1 MRNKI
6 RLETLKAALT
16 YVDMSPVTPSTPGS
30 GTRFSERYEI
40 KNQAGMGGMGTVYQA
55 LDRDSGTLIALKIL
69 HSRTTIEQA
78 RFDQEARVLAELSH
92 PGIVR
97 YFDHGVTPN
106 GSPYI
111 AMEWLEGETLEDR
124 LGRGNLGPVAAAHL
138 ARLVLEALSA
148 AHARNIVHR
157 DIKPGNIFLV
167 GWKLS
172 EIRVLDFGIARR
184 VFDAK
189 RLTRK
194 GSTVGTPLYTSPEQ
208 ARGRADVDGRADI
221 FSLGCV
227 LFELLTGEPPF
238 TGETP
243 LEVMTKVCAGRVPE
257 LASRRPG
264 IPMAVSSLVHTMLSP
279 DPAQRPQL
287 AAALAAEFAEVVKL
301 LGGITGENAAATP
314 PTHARCASVSESED
328 HLASAILV
336 SLGKRESESEPG
348 LSAEDRRR
356 GPKAATIPTPGTERP
371 GRSADDVRLAEIRR
385 LLELYACEMDRLIN
399 RTLLLTAPT
408 VSTAQEQVI
417 QLASAALAL
426 RNLEPDAK
434 IAIATGRASFIGR
447 LPVGRLMDSLPVLM
461 DGQEDGT
468 IRLDD
473 TSRRLLPA
481 RFVAGGLPGNQ
492 LLLDEAAPPTN
503 ERLPE
508 AGGLVS
514 PFLGRER
521 EMASLQ
527 SLLEET
533 RDEKVARA
541 VLLLGP
547 PGQGKT
553 RLLREFLSGNP
564 EASLPVVVA
573 RGTLLRIERRYPAL
587 ASVLAAAGIDVQG
600 KSSQHVEEAL
610 TAWIESRCAS
620 GCFLLVIEDLQWA
633 DRPSLELVDRLMHR
647 LHDRPLMVIGVGRD
661 EVEDRFPGLWGARS
675 VRRLRLRPLQPKQGL
690 SLLRF
695 WIPSVSRAAADFVL
709 DRWEGN
715 PQFLEETAV
724 SVDRGKLAV
733 PEVVHAVV
741 EGRLEGVEPDV
752 RRVLRA
758 ASLFGDKPFCVEA
771 LIALLGE
778 SARKG
783 IAEWLE
789 VLIMRDFIEREVKAG
804 EASYR
809 FRERLVRDAAYQ
821 MLTSADRVLGRR
833 LARGWLESAG
843 RTLPEYLA
851 NSSGLTGRRSAA
863 GG

>member
-1 MRNKI
+1 MG
-6 RLETLKAALT
+6 
-16 YVDMSPVTPSTPGS
+16 PVTSSTPGS
-30 GTRFSERYEI
+30 ATRFSERYEI
-40 KNQAGMGGMGTVYQA
+40 KSQAGMGGMGTVYQA
-55 LDRDSGTLIALKIL
+55 IDRDSGSLVALKIL
-69 HSRTTIEQA
+69 HSRNTIEQA

-124 LGRGNLGPVAAAHL
+124 LGRGNLGPAAAAHV

-148 AHARNIVHR
+148 AHSCNVVHR

-227 LFELLTGEPPF
+227 MFELLTGEPPF

-257 LASRRPG
+257 LASRRAG
-264 IPMAVSSLVHTMLSP
+264 IPEAVSSLVHAMLAP
-279 DPAQRPQL
+279 DPANRPQS
-287 AAALAAEFAEVVKL
+287 AAALAVEFAEVVKV
-301 LGGITGENAAATP
+301 LGGITVESAAASP
-314 PTHARCASVSESED
+314 PAHAKCASISESEG

-336 SLGKRESESEPG
+336 SLGKRQTASNPD
-348 LSAEDRRR
+348 LPVDDRRR
-356 GPKAATIPTPGTERP
+356 GPKAATVPAT
-371 GRSADDVRLAEIRR
+371 SADRVGKDAETSRLMEIRR

-408 VSTAQEQVI
+408 VSTAHEQAI

-426 RNLEPDAK
+426 RALEPDAK
-434 IAIATGRASFIGR
+434 IVLATARASFLGR
-447 LPVGRLMDSLPVLM
+447 LPVGRLMDSLPTMM
-461 DGQEDGT
+461 DGQDAGT
-468 IRLDD
+468 IRLDE
-473 TSRRLLPA
+473 TTRRLLPA
-481 RFVAGGLPGNQ
+481 RFHSGGTSGNL
-492 LLLDEAAPPTN
+492 LLLDESGAS
-503 ERLPE
+503 
-508 AGGLVS
+508 AGTRSHEPGKRTS
-514 PFLGRER
+514 PFVGRDR
-521 EMASLQ
+521 DMASLQ
-527 SLLEET
+527 SVLEET

-541 VLLLGP
+541 VLLLGL
-547 PGQGKT
+547 PGLGKS
-553 RLLREFLSGNP
+553 RLLHEFLIGLSGARP
-564 EASLPVVVA
+564 HVSRAS
-573 RGTLLRIERRYPAL
+573 GTLLRIERRYPTL
-587 ASVLAAAGIDVQG
+587 VSLLVEAGIDVQG
-600 KSSQHVEEAL
+600 KSSQLVESAL
-610 TAWIESRCAS
+610 AEWIESRCTAA
-620 GCFLLVIEDLQWA
+620 GFLLVIEDLQWA
-633 DRPSLELVDRLMHR
+633 DGPSLELVDRLLHK
-647 LHDRPLMVIGVGRD
+647 LHDRPLLVIGVGRD
-661 EVEDRFPGLWGARS
+661 EVEDRFPGLWSARS
-675 VRRLRLRPLQPKQGL
+675 VRRLRLRPLPPKQGQ
-690 SLLRF
+690 SLLRH
-695 WIPSVSRAAADFVL
+695 WIPSVSRLDADFVL
-709 DRWEGN
+709 ERWEGN
-715 PQFLEETAV
+715 PQFLEELAA
-724 SVDRGKLAV
+724 SLERGTLAV
-733 PEVVHAVV
+733 PDVVHAVV

-758 ASLFGDKPFCVEA
+758 ASLFGEKTFDADA

-789 VLIMRDFIEREVKAG
+789 VLVMRDFIERQVAAG
-804 EASYR
+804 NASYR
-809 FRERLVRDAAYQ
+809 FRERLLRDAAYQ

-833 LARGWLESAG
+833 LVRAWLEGAG
-843 RTLPEYLA
+843 RTLPEFLA
-851 NSSGLTGRRSAA
+851 DPTGQTSRRSAA

>member
-1 MRNKI
+1 V
-6 RLETLKAALT
+6 ALT

-55 LDRDSGTLIALKIL
+55 IDRESGNLIALKIL

-124 LGRGNLGPVAAAHL
+124 LGRGNLGPAAAAHL

-257 LASRRPG
+257 LTSRRPG
-264 IPMAVSSLVHTMLSP
+264 IPAVVSALVHNMLSP
-279 DPAQRPQL
+279 DPAHRPQS
-287 AAALAAEFAEVVKL
+287 AATLAAEFAELVKV
-301 LGGITGENAAATP
+301 LGGITGETAAASP
-314 PTHARCASVSESED
+314 PSHTKRASMSESED

-336 SLGKRESESEPG
+336 SLGRRESGAEAG

-356 GPKAATIPTPGTERP
+356 GPKAATAFAPSPERP
-371 GRSADDVRLAEIRR
+371 GKNAEDARLAEIRR
-385 LLELYACEMDRLIN
+385 LLEFYACEMDRLIN

-408 VSTAQEQVI
+408 VSSAQEQAI

-447 LPVGRLMDSLPVLM
+447 LPVGRLMDGLPVLM
-461 DGQEDGT
+461 EDQEAGT

-473 TSRRLLPA
+473 TTRRLLPA
-481 RFVAGGLPGNQ
+481 RFAMGGQPGNQ
-492 LLLDEAAPPTN
+492 LLLDEASALTG
-503 ERLPE
+503 ERPGELE
-508 AGGLVS
+508 TRAS
-514 PFLGRER
+514 PFIGRER
-521 EMASLQ
+521 EIARRAS
-527 SLLEET
+527 
-533 RDEKVARA
+533 VARP
-541 VLLLGP
+541 LL
-547 PGQGKT
+547 PG
-553 RLLREFLSGNP
+553 
-564 EASLPVVVA
+564 
-573 RGTLLRIERRYPAL
+573 
-587 ASVLAAAGIDVQG
+587 
-600 KSSQHVEEAL
+600 
-610 TAWIESRCAS
+610 AS
-620 GCFLLVIEDLQWA
+620 GQVRCRGED
-633 DRPSLELVDRLMHR
+633 P
-647 LHDRPLMVIGVGRD
+647 
-661 EVEDRFPGLWGARS
+661 
-675 VRRLRLRPLQPKQGL
+675 
-690 SLLRF
+690 
-695 WIPSVSRAAADFVL
+695 
-709 DRWEGN
+709 
-715 PQFLEETAV
+715 
-724 SVDRGKLAV
+724 
-733 PEVVHAVV
+733 
-741 EGRLEGVEPDV
+741 
-752 RRVLRA
+752 
-758 ASLFGDKPFCVEA
+758 
-771 LIALLGE
+771 
-778 SARKG
+778 
-783 IAEWLE
+783 
-789 VLIMRDFIEREVKAG
+789 
-804 EASYR
+804 
-809 FRERLVRDAAYQ
+809 
-821 MLTSADRVLGRR
+821 
-833 LARGWLESAG
+833 
-843 RTLPEYLA
+843 
-851 NSSGLTGRRSAA
+851 
-863 GG
+863 

>member
-1 MRNKI
+1 
-6 RLETLKAALT
+6 
-16 YVDMSPVTPSTPGS
+16 MSPVTPSTPGS

-55 LDRDSGTLIALKIL
+55 IDRDSGNLIALKIL
-69 HSRTTIEQA
+69 HSRSTIEQA

-92 PGIVR
+92 PGIVH

-124 LGRGNLGPVAAAHL
+124 LGRGNLGPAAAAHI

-184 VFDAK
+184 VFDVK

-257 LASRRPG
+257 LKSRRPG
-264 IPMAVSSLVHTMLSP
+264 VPLALSSLVHGMLSP
-279 DPAQRPQL
+279 EPAHRPQS
-287 AAALAAEFAEVVKL
+287 AAALAVEFAEVVKM
-301 LGGITGENAAATP
+301 LGGITGESAAASLP
-314 PTHARCASVSESED
+314 SRAKCASISESED

-336 SLGKRESESEPG
+336 SLGKRESESETG
-348 LSAEDRRR
+348 LSTEDRRR
-356 GPKAATIPTPGTERP
+356 GPKAASIFPSIAERP
-371 GRSADDVRLAEIRR
+371 AKSAEDARLAEIRR
-385 LLELYACEMDRLIN
+385 LLESYACEMDRLIN
-399 RTLLLTAPT
+399 RTLLLSAPT
-408 VSTAQEQVI
+408 VSTAQEQAI

-426 RNLEPDAK
+426 RALEPDAK
-434 IAIATGRASFIGR
+434 IAIATGRASFLGR

-461 DGQEDGT
+461 EGQEAGT

-473 TSRRLLPA
+473 TTSRLLPA
-481 RFVAGGLPGNQ
+481 RFATGGQAGSR
-492 LLLDEAAPPTN
+492 LLLDEANSLTA
-503 ERLPE
+503 ERPRE
-508 AGGLVS
+508 SQDRIS

-521 EMASLQ
+521 EIASLQ
-527 SLLEET
+527 SLLEEA
-533 RDEKVARA
+533 RDEKVPRA

-547 PGQGKT
+547 PGRGKS
-553 RLLREFLSGNP
+553 RLLREFLTVNP
-564 EASLPVVVA
+564 EVSSQLALAS
-573 RGTLLRIERRYPAL
+573 GTLLRIERRYPAL
-587 ASVLAAAGIDVQG
+587 ASMLVAAGIDVQG
-600 KSSQHVEEAL
+600 KSSRHVEDAL
-610 TAWIESRCAS
+610 AAWIESRCTPS
-620 GCFLLVIEDLQWA
+620 GFLLVIEDLQWA
-633 DRPSLELVDRLMHR
+633 DSPSLELVDRLMHR

-661 EVEDRFPGLWGARS
+661 EVEDRFPGLWSARS
-675 VRRLRLRPLQPKQGL
+675 ARRLRLRPLSPKQGL
-690 SLLRF
+690 SLLHF
-695 WIPSVSRAAADFVL
+695 WIPSVSRTAADFML

-715 PQFLEETAV
+715 PQFLEEMAAHAA
-724 SVDRGKLAV
+724 DRGTLAV
-733 PEVVHAVV
+733 PAVVHAVA

-758 ASLFGDKPFCVEA
+758 ASLFGDKPFCVDA
-771 LIALLGE
+771 LISLLGE

-789 VLIMRDFIEREVKAG
+789 VLVMRDFIERDIRAG

-809 FRERLVRDAAYQ
+809 FRERLLRDAAYQ

-833 LARGWLESAG
+833 LARAWLESAG
-843 RTLPEYLA
+843 RTLPEFLA
-851 NSSGLTGRRSAA
+851 SPTVHRSAA

>member
-1 MRNKI
+1 MSI
-6 RLETLKAALT
+6 
-16 YVDMSPVTPSTPGS
+16 MSPVTPSTPGS

-40 KNQAGMGGMGTVYQA
+40 KNQAGIGGMGTVYQA
-55 LDRDSGTLIALKIL
+55 IDRESGNLIALKIL

-78 RFDQEARVLAELSH
+78 RFDQEARVLSELSH

-124 LGRGNLGPVAAAHL
+124 LGRGNLGPAAAAHL

-264 IPMAVSSLVHTMLSP
+264 IPEAFSSLVHAMLAP
-279 DPAQRPQL
+279 DPAQRPQS
-287 AAALAAEFAEVVKL
+287 AAALATDFSDVVDA
-301 LGGITGENAAATP
+301 LGGITSENAAANP
-314 PTHARCASVSESED
+314 PSHAKRASISESED

-336 SLGKRESESEPG
+336 SLVKRDPG
-348 LSAEDRRR
+348 SVLGSAAEDRRR
-356 GPKAATIPTPGTERP
+356 GSRTATVSSPSPELSGK
-371 GRSADDVRLAEIRR
+371 SAEDARLADIRR
-385 LLELYACEMDRLIN
+385 LLESYACEMDRLVS

-408 VSTAQEQVI
+408 VSTAQEQAI

-426 RNLEPDAK
+426 HNLEPDAT
-434 IAIATGRASFIGR
+434 IAMATGRASFLGR
-447 LPVGRLMDSLPVLM
+447 LPVGRLMDCLPVLM
-461 DGQEDGT
+461 DGQEAGT

-473 TSRRLLPA
+473 TTRRLLPA
-481 RFVAGGLPGNQ
+481 RFVAGGLPGHQ
-492 LLLDEAAPPTN
+492 LLLGEAVSSTN
-503 ERLPE
+503 ERVQE
-508 AGGLVS
+508 DESLVS

-521 EMASLQ
+521 EIASLH

-541 VLLLGP
+541 VLVLGP
-547 PGQGKT
+547 PGQGKS
-553 RLLREFLSGNP
+553 RLLHEFLTGNL
-564 EASLPVVVA
+564 EASLQVVA
-573 RGTLLRIERRYPAL
+573 ASGTLLRIERRYPAL
-587 ASVLAAAGIDVQG
+587 ASVLAAAGVDVQG

-610 TAWIESRCAS
+610 AAWIASRCSSS
-620 GCFLLVIEDLQWA
+620 GFLLVIEDLQWA
-633 DRPSLELVDRLMHR
+633 DGPSLELVDRLLHR
-647 LHDRPLMVIGVGRD
+647 LRDKPFMVIGVGRD
-661 EVEDRFPGLWGARS
+661 EVEDRFPGLWSARP
-675 VRRLRLRPLQPKQGL
+675 VRRLRLRPLPPKQGL
-690 SLLRF
+690 ILLRF
-695 WIPSVSRAAADFVL
+695 RISSVSRAAEDFVL
-709 DRWEGN
+709 ERWEGN
-715 PQFLEETAV
+715 PQFLEEIAV
-724 SVDRGKLAV
+724 NVERGTLAV
-733 PEVVHAVV
+733 PQVVHAVV

-758 ASLFGDKPFCVEA
+758 ASLYGDKPFSADA

-778 SARKG
+778 AARKG
-783 IAEWLE
+783 IAEWME
-789 VLIMRDFIEREVKAG
+789 VLVMRDFIERDIKAG
-804 EASYR
+804 EATYR
-809 FRERLVRDAAYQ
+809 FRQRLVRDAAYQ
-821 MLTSADRVLGRR
+821 MLTSADRLLGRR
-833 LARGWLESAG
+833 LARTWLEDAG
-843 RTLPEYLA
+843 RTLPDYLI
-851 NSSGLTGRRSAA
+851 NSTGLTSRRSAA